1 VEAFVDLEVVVAGSD
16 LERVVGVE
24 DEGGTYELSAVEA
37 IHQLISQ
44 YGEKEDVQE
53 TTTGAGAASE
63 LDSALEEASALEL
76 ASEGAAEEEEEEDR
90 QESSPPP
97 TFIF

>member
-1 VEAFVDLEVVVAGSD
+1 MEAFVDLEVVVVGSD

-37 IHQLISQ
+37 VHQLISQ
-44 YGEKEDVQE
+44 YGKKEDVQE
-53 TTTGAGAASE
+53 TTTGAASE

>member
-1 VEAFVDLEVVVAGSD
+1 MKE
-16 LERVVGVE
+16 ER
-24 DEGGTYELSAVEA
+24 TSSQQSRLYISLSPRTA
-37 IHQLISQ
+37 L
-44 YGEKEDVQE
+44 KWRNDVQE

-76 ASEGAAEEEEEEDR
+76 AAEEAAEEEEEEEEDK